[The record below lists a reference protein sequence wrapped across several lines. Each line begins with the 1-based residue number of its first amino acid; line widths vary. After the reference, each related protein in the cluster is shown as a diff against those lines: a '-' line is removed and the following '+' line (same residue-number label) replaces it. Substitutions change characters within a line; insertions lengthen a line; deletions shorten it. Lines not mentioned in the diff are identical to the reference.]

1 MNRLLIYLLKVIARE
16 LLLISLSSLCKLLRQ
31 TARYLDTWLE
41 YRKFKASTIL
51 SDDFINNSL
60 RGIETCSRGE
70 AWLILVIKL
79 E

>member
-16 LLLISLSSLCKLLRQ
+16 LPLISLSSLCKLLRQ